1 MHNAYIVFN
10 LVQKLEGSR
19 YVRRENRMEA
29 MERVTTKQ
37 AAAELNMDLETL
49 QYLLRKEKL
58 PIGYAVK
65 REGKKRAVYIIYRG
79 LLDQY
84 KNQIAGGAKSE

>member
-1 MHNAYIVFN
+1 MNTTD
-10 LVQKLEGSR
+10 
-19 YVRRENRMEA
+19 A

-37 AAAELNMDLETL
+37 AASELNMDLETL
-49 QYLLRKEKL
+49 QYLMRQERL

-65 REGKKRAVYIIYRG
+65 REGAKRGAYILYRG

-84 KNQIAGGAKSE
+84 KKTVRGGE

>member
-1 MHNAYIVFN
+1 
-10 LVQKLEGSR
+10 
-19 YVRRENRMEA
+19 

-37 AAAELNMDLETL
+37 AASELNMDLETL
-49 QYLLRKEKL
+49 QYLMRQERL

-65 REGKKRAVYIIYRG
+65 REGAKRGAYIIYRG

-84 KNQIAGGAKSE
+84 KKTVRGGEQ

>member
-1 MHNAYIVFN
+1 MNTTD
-10 LVQKLEGSR
+10 
-19 YVRRENRMEA
+19 A

-37 AAAELNMDLETL
+37 AASELNMDQETL
-49 QYLLRKEKL
+49 QYLMRQERL

-65 REGKKRAVYIIYRG
+65 REGAKRGAYIIYRG

-84 KNQIAGGAKSE
+84 KKTVRGGE

>member
-1 MHNAYIVFN
+1 MNTID
-10 LVQKLEGSR
+10 
-19 YVRRENRMEA
+19 A

-37 AAAELNMDLETL
+37 AASELNMDLETL
-49 QYLLRKEKL
+49 QYLMRQERL

-65 REGKKRAVYIIYRG
+65 REGAKRGAYIIYRG

-84 KNQIAGGAKSE
+84 KKTVRGGEQ

>member
-1 MHNAYIVFN
+1 MNTTD
-10 LVQKLEGSR
+10 
-19 YVRRENRMEA
+19 A

-37 AAAELNMDLETL
+37 AASELNMDLETL
-49 QYLLRKEKL
+49 QYLMRQERL

-65 REGKKRAVYIIYRG
+65 REAYIIYRG

-84 KNQIAGGAKSE
+84 KKTVRGGEQ

>member
-1 MHNAYIVFN
+1 MNTTD
-10 LVQKLEGSR
+10 
-19 YVRRENRMEA
+19 A

-37 AAAELNMDLETL
+37 AASELNMDLETL
-49 QYLLRKEKL
+49 QYLMRQERL

-65 REGKKRAVYIIYRG
+65 REGAKRGAYIIYRG

-84 KNQIAGGAKSE
+84 KKTVRGGEQAG

>member
-1 MHNAYIVFN
+1 MNTTD
-10 LVQKLEGSR
+10 
-19 YVRRENRMEA
+19 A

-37 AAAELNMDLETL
+37 AASELNMDLETL
-49 QYLLRKEKL
+49 QYLMRQERL

-65 REGKKRAVYIIYRG
+65 REGAKRGAYIIYRG

-84 KNQIAGGAKSE
+84 KKTVRGGEQ

>member
-65 REGKKRAVYIIYRG
+65 REGKKRAV
-79 LLDQY
+79 
-84 KNQIAGGAKSE
+84 

>member
-1 MHNAYIVFN
+1 
-10 LVQKLEGSR
+10 
-19 YVRRENRMEA
+19 MEA

>member
-1 MHNAYIVFN
+1 MNTID
-10 LVQKLEGSR
+10 
-19 YVRRENRMEA
+19 A

-37 AAAELNMDLETL
+37 AASELNMDLETL
-49 QYLLRKEKL
+49 QYLLRQERL

-65 REGKKRAVYIIYRG
+65 REGAKRGAYIIYRG

-84 KNQIAGGAKSE
+84 KKTVRGGEQ

>member
-1 MHNAYIVFN
+1 MNTTD
-10 LVQKLEGSR
+10 
-19 YVRRENRMEA
+19 A

-37 AAAELNMDLETL
+37 AASELNRDLETL
-49 QYLLRKEKL
+49 QYLMRQERL

-65 REGKKRAVYIIYRG
+65 REGAKRGAYIIYRG

-84 KNQIAGGAKSE
+84 KKTVRGGEQ

>member
-1 MHNAYIVFN
+1 MNTTD
-10 LVQKLEGSR
+10 
-19 YVRRENRMEA
+19 A

-37 AAAELNMDLETL
+37 AALELNMDLETL
-49 QYLLRKEKL
+49 QYLMRQERL

-65 REGKKRAVYIIYRG
+65 REGAKRGAYIIYRG

-84 KNQIAGGAKSE
+84 KKTVRGGEQ

>member
-1 MHNAYIVFN
+1 MNTTD
-10 LVQKLEGSR
+10 
-19 YVRRENRMEA
+19 A

-37 AAAELNMDLETL
+37 AASELNMDLETL
-49 QYLLRKEKL
+49 QYLMRQERL

-65 REGKKRAVYIIYRG
+65 REGAKRGAYIIYRG

-84 KNQIAGGAKSE
+84 KKTVRGGE

>member
-1 MHNAYIVFN
+1 MNTTD
-10 LVQKLEGSR
+10 
-19 YVRRENRMEA
+19 A

-37 AAAELNMDLETL
+37 AASELNMDLETL
-49 QYLLRKEKL
+49 QYLMRQERL

-65 REGKKRAVYIIYRG
+65 REGAKRGAYIIYRG

-84 KNQIAGGAKSE
+84 KKTVQGGEQ